1 MIILNNIRKVIN
13 TVIKIACILLFGF
26 MVIIGTYQILVRYIF
41 NNPSTI
47 SEELLTY
54 SFTWMSLF
62 AAAYVFGKREHMRMG
77 FLADKLSSKKLTI
90 LNVIIEIITIAFAL
104 IVMVYGGVSITSLS
118 MTQKTASLGIPMG
131 YIYIVLPITGIII
144 TLYGILNSI
153 AWLSGLIILVIL
165 VIMLIAGAPIAISLA
180 VSSICAILP
189 VLSTEPALITGAQ
202 RIFSGISVFNLIAI
216 PFFILAGNI
225 MNRGGIAIKLINFA
239 KIFTGR
245 IPGSLAH
252 TNVVANMLFGAIS
265 GSGTAAASAMGAIIG
280 PVEEKEGYDKN
291 FSAAVNIAT
300 APTGL
305 LIPPSNVMITF
316 AMVSGGTSIAALFM
330 AGYIPGILWG
340 IACMVVIYLYA
351 KKRGYTSNKHY
362 ALKEKT
368 KIIIEAL
375 PCLLMIVI
383 VIGGIIGGIFTATEG
398 AIVAVVYSLILSLVF
413 YKSIKISELPKL
425 LVDSAEMTGII
436 IFLIGVSSIMSW
448 VMAFTGIP
456 AAISGVMLGISNN
469 KYVILLIINVIL
481 LIVGTFMDMTP
492 ACLIFTPIFLPICQA
507 VGMNTIHFGIM
518 MIFNLCIGTITQPVG
533 TTLFVG
539 VKVGKTKIEDVI
551 KPLLYHFAVIF
562 IVLLLVTYIPAL
574 SLWLPGLLGYV
585 K

>member
-1 MIILNNIRKVIN
+1 M
-13 TVIKIACILLFGF
+13 
-26 MVIIGTYQILVRYIF
+26 
-41 NNPSTI
+41 
-47 SEELLTY
+47 
-54 SFTWMSLF
+54 
-62 AAAYVFGKREHMRMG
+62 
-77 FLADKLSSKKLTI
+77 
-90 LNVIIEIITIAFAL
+90 
-104 IVMVYGGVSITSLS
+104 
-118 MTQKTASLGIPMG
+118 
-131 YIYIVLPITGIII
+131 
-144 TLYGILNSI
+144 SI

-165 VIMLIAGAPIAISLA
+165 IIMLIAGAPIAISLA
-180 VSSICAILP
+180 VSSICAREPGILP
-189 VLSTEPALITGAQ
+189 VNIFAKLIS
-202 RIFSGISVFNLIAI
+202 FMAI
-216 PFFILAGNI
+216 PPLFIMLPARIKN
-225 MNRGGIAIKLINFA
+225 GIAIRLNTDIPENILCA
-239 KIFTGR
+239 PVTSAGSVDNTGR
-245 IPGSLAH
+245 IAH

-340 IACMVVIYLYA
+340 LACMIVIYVYA
-351 KKRGYTSNKHY
+351 KKRGYTSSKRY

-368 KIIIEAL
+368 KIILEAL
-375 PCLLMIVI
+375 PCLLMIII

-413 YKSIKISELPKL
+413 YKSIKVSELPKL
-425 LVDSAEMTGII
+425 LMDSAEMTGII

-456 AAISGVMLGISNN
+456 AAISGVMLSISSN

-518 MIFNLCIGTITQPVG
+518 MIFNLCIGTITP
-533 TTLFVG
+533 
-539 VKVGKTKIEDVI
+539 VI
-551 KPLLYHFAVIF
+551 KILP
-562 IVLLLVTYIPAL
+562 VLI
-574 SLWLPGLLGYV
+574 
-585 K
+585 KQ

>member
-1 MIILNNIRKVIN
+1 M
-13 TVIKIACILLFGF
+13 
-26 MVIIGTYQILVRYIF
+26 
-41 NNPSTI
+41 
-47 SEELLTY
+47 
-54 SFTWMSLF
+54 
-62 AAAYVFGKREHMRMG
+62 
-77 FLADKLSSKKLTI
+77 D
-90 LNVIIEIITIAFAL
+90 
-104 IVMVYGGVSITSLS
+104 
-118 MTQKTASLGIPMG
+118 
-131 YIYIVLPITGIII
+131 
-144 TLYGILNSI
+144 I
-153 AWLSGLIILVIL
+153 AWLAGLIILVVL
-165 VIMLIAGAPIAISLA
+165 VIMLLAGAPIAVSLA

-189 VLSTEPALITGAQ
+189 VLATEPALITGAQ

-225 MNRGGIAIKLINFA
+225 MNKGGIAIRLINFA

-245 IPGSLAH
+245 IPGALAH

-280 PVEEKEGYDKN
+280 PIEEEEGYDKN
-291 FSAAVNIAT
+291 FSTAVNIAT

-340 IACMVVIYLYA
+340 LACMVVVFIMA
-351 KKRGYTSNKHY
+351 KKRGYKSTKRFSI
-362 ALKEKT
+362 KEKG
-368 KIIIEAL
+368 KIAL
-375 PCLLMIVI
+375 QAIPCLLMIVI

-398 AIVAVVYSLILSLVF
+398 AVVAVVYSLILSLIF
-413 YKSIKISELPKL
+413 YKSISLKELPKIFL
-425 LVDSAEMTGII
+425 DSAEMTGII

-456 AAISGVMLGISNN
+456 AAISGAMLSISNN
-469 KYVILLIINVIL
+469 QYVILFIINIIL

-507 VGMNTIHFGIM
+507 VGMSTVQFGIM
-518 MIFNLCIGTITQPVG
+518 LIFNLCIGTITPPVG

-539 VKVGKTKIEDVI
+539 VKVGQTKIEDVI
-551 KPLLYHFAVIF
+551 KPLLWYFAAIV
-562 IVLLLVTYIPAL
+562 IVLLLVTYIPAI
-574 SLWLPGLLGYV
+574 SLWLPSLMGYV
-585 K
+585 